1 MSRIASRE
9 SALIATYIHLIRD
22 LDLDQILDD
31 HEFVSS
37 MGDFIQPMKLDEEM
51 YAVAKNAFERK
62 EIYARALNVYMKRWR
77 FERLGYIEQAVLIL
91 ACSELEFGL
100 QNKAVIVNEAV
111 RLVKL
116 YGEEDSYRLV
126 NGVLD
131 AL

>member
-1 MSRIASRE
+1 
-9 SALIATYIHLIRD
+9 
-22 LDLDQILDD
+22 
-31 HEFVSS
+31 
-37 MGDFIQPMKLDEEM
+37 M
-51 YAVAKNAFERK
+51 YAVTKNAFERK
-62 EIYARALNVYMKRWR
+62 EIYAKALNVYMKRWR

-100 QNKAVIVNEAV
+100 QSKPVIVNEAI

>member
-1 MSRIASRE
+1 MSRLASRE
-9 SALIATYIHLIRD
+9 NALVATYVHLIRD
-22 LDLDQILDD
+22 VDLDQIIDD
-31 HEFVSS
+31 HNFVSS
-37 MGDFIQPMKLDEEM
+37 IGDFIGPIVLDDEM
-51 YAVAKNAFERK
+51 YAVTKNAFERK
-62 EIYARALNVYMKRWR
+62 EIYAKALNVYMKRWR

-100 QNKAVIVNEAV
+100 QSKPVIVNEAI

>member
-9 SALIATYIHLIRD
+9 SALVATYIHLIRD
-22 LDLDQILDD
+22 LDLDQILAD
-31 HEFVSS
+31 HDFVSS
-37 MGDFIQPMKLDEEM
+37 IGDFIEPMQLDDEM

-62 EIYARALNVYMKRWR
+62 EIYARALNTYMQRWR